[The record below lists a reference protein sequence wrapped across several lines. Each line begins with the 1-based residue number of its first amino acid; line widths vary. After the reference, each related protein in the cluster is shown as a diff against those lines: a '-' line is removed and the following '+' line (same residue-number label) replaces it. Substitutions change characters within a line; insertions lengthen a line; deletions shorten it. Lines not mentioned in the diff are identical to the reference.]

1 MAFLRPFICYSV
13 FLDHL
18 DLQVVEFKMFNEIIL
33 IKTGLIMLFEIPH
46 CGIQPDRISQIH
58 LITDF
63 LKSRPAAYCF
73 SQLKQETY
81 LIRLIFSISKDHCI
95 RFPYS
100 GISLCTFLYFLKYTG
115 ICFYSAFINSRMIS
129 RMISSSSGESI
140 LLKWLP
146 VAAV

>member
-1 MAFLRPFICYSV
+1 MQESHECLSCVLFLLSHKKTLRRIQRIVSAG
-13 FLDHL
+13 
-18 DLQVVEFKMFNEIIL
+18 EFFYKYIFRQADI
-33 IKTGLIMLFEIPH
+33 
-46 CGIQPDRISQIH
+46 
-58 LITDF
+58 
-63 LKSRPAAYCF
+63 LKSPPAAYCF
-73 SQLKQETY
+73 SQLKQGTY
-81 LIRLIFSISKDHCI
+81 LIRLIFSISQNHCI